1 MPTVCLYLH
10 MHQPFRLRRYS
21 IFDIGNTDEYFLD
34 SKQDENR
41 IIFNKVTEK
50 SYLPMLSLLEQL
62 IEQYSDFN
70 VALSL
75 TGVFLE
81 QAEKYNPEVIEIL
94 KRLIKTK
101 RVEILA
107 ETYHHSLASLYDR
120 QEFEFQVD
128 QHRKKLWSLFR
139 YKPKVFRNT
148 ELIYSDQI
156 GQMIAEMGYQAMLT
170 EAVDRYLEGP
180 RTRLYSSYTEKR
192 IPLLLKHAH
201 LSDDIAFRFSESH
214 RSGHPLTADTYV
226 HWLNAYQEDEFVN
239 LFMDF
244 ETFGEHQWSD
254 TGIFEFFEHMVGK
267 FLSFSWNRFQT
278 PTQITNNLDANKLP
292 FYKVPYPISWAD
304 IDRDL
309 TAWNGN
315 ELQNDTLRIIYNLR
329 DSVLKTKN
337 NKLIDQWRKLQA
349 SDHFYYMCVKWS
361 ADGDVHAY
369 FSPYDSPFDAYNR
382 YTTVLADFRERI
394 AHLSS

>member
-10 MHQPFRLRRYS
+10 LHQPFRLRRYS
-21 IFDIGNTDEYFLD
+21 IFDVGNSDQYFTDT
-34 SKQDENR
+34 QDQNAQ
-41 IIFNKVTEK
+41 IFNKVADK
-50 SYLPMLSLLEQL
+50 SYLPMLGLLKNL
-62 IEQYSDFN
+62 LNWHPDFHF
-70 VALSL
+70 ALSL

-81 QAEKYNPEVIEIL
+81 QAEEYRPEIISLLQELVQ
-94 KRLIKTK
+94 TK
-101 RVEILA
+101 RVELLA

-120 QEFEFQVD
+120 KEFEEQVTL
-128 QHRKKLWSLFR
+128 HRKKLWKLFK

-156 GQMIAEMGYQAMLT
+156 GQMVAEMGYKGLLT

-180 RTRLYSSYTEKR
+180 RTQLYSSYTKDR

-201 LSDDIAFRFSESH
+201 LSDDIAFRFSANH
-214 RSGHPLTADTYV
+214 HAGNPLTSETYV
-226 HWLNAYQEDEFVN
+226 HWLNDYKEDEFVN

-244 ETFGEHQWSD
+244 ETFGEHQWED
-254 TGIFEFFEHMVGK
+254 TGIFQFFEHMVAQFLRFPWNK
-267 FLSFSWNRFQT
+267 FQNPSQIFSKE
-278 PTQITNNLDANKLP
+278 DAKNLP
-292 FYKVPYPISWAD
+292 FYKVPDPISWAD

-315 ELQNDTLRIIYNLR
+315 DLQTDTLRIIYALKEKVLR
-329 DSVLKTKN
+329 THDDE
-337 NKLIDQWRKLQA
+337 LIDQWRKLQA

-382 YTTVLADFRERI
+382 YTTVLADFRQRVGQFI
-394 AHLSS
+394 N